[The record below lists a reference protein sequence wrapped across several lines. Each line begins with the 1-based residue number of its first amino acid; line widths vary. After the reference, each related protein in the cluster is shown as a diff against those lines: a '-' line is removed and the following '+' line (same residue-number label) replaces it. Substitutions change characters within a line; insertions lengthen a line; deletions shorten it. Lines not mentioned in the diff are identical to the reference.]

1 MSIANF
7 NNQFVS
13 PLMDIFI
20 LILSVAI
27 IFLLLYLFV
36 LAVIRLVKGKT
47 KKELTTE
54 NAELTRTLERK
65 NVENETLSRRV
76 EHLENLVLEH
86 ERMKNRQTEITPLI
100 HIGPL
105 KIQAEQIAY
114 IVSQSF
120 EQVTSGS
127 SRIKIIH
134 YTYSNSTDFVRITFE
149 SLVELLPSNFMMV
162 NKNQLVNLHEI
173 RKIQGNELYL
183 QNVDEPFLISDTRRE
198 EFDIRIASL

>member
-1 MSIANF
+1 MTIANF
-7 NNQFVS
+7 NQQFVS
-13 PLMDIFI
+13 PLLDIFI
-20 LILSVAI
+20 LILGVAL

-36 LAVIRLVKGKT
+36 LAIIRMVKGKT

-54 NAELTRTLERK
+54 NAELTRSLERRS
-65 NVENETLSRRV
+65 VENETLSRRV
-76 EHLENLVLEH
+76 EHLENLVLEQ
-86 ERMKNRQTEITPLI
+86 ERIKNHQVLHTSLI
-100 HIGPL
+100 HIGAL

-134 YTYSNSTDFVRITFE
+134 YTHSTATDFVRITFE
-149 SLVELLPSNFMMV
+149 SLVELLPANFMMI
-162 NKNQLVNLHEI
+162 NKNQLVNLREI

-183 QNVDEPFLISDTRRE
+183 QNVEAPFLISDTRRE
-198 EFDIRIASL
+198 EFDMRIAAL